1 MEQKKKISTRAL
13 ASGGILTAISVVL
26 TFFKTPLPLIP
37 SFLELNVSTIPAL
50 IGGFAFGP
58 IAGILIVLATQ
69 LIHMMVSHTAFVGE
83 LADFLMQGSFTL
95 VASVVYMT
103 KKSRGRAF
111 AGLGLGIIAMT
122 IVAAFANYFIMLP
135 FYAKAFM
142 PMEQILELCAQVNH
156 LITDKFT
163 YVLYGVVPFNI
174 IKGIVISIITAL
186 TYKHI
191 SRIIR
196 K

>member
-1 MEQKKKISTRAL
+1 MEQKNKISTRTL
-13 ASGGILTAISVVL
+13 ATGGILTAISIVL

-58 IAGILIVLATQ
+58 VAGILIVLATQ

-83 LADFLMQGSFTL
+83 LADFLMQGSFIL
-95 VASVVYMT
+95 VASLIYM
-103 KKSRGRAF
+103 KQKSRKNAF
-111 AGLGLGIIAMT
+111 LGVGLGIIAMT

-135 FYAKAFM
+135 FYAKAYM
-142 PMEQILELCAQVNH
+142 PMEQILGLCAQINP
-156 LITDKFT
+156 LIVDKLT

-174 IKGIVISIITAL
+174 IKGLVISLITAL